1 MSFVMKVKKIE
12 RTATYLWMPDSQS
25 MNIYIGDHVVHLDK
39 NDTEETYKF
48 LQKYFAWWKDG
59 SYSVSTESDGIIIPF
74 TVSSWKIFYS
84 PFVSTNPSV

>member
-48 LQKYFAWWKDG
+48 LQKYFA
-59 SYSVSTESDGIIIPF
+59 
-74 TVSSWKIFYS
+74 
-84 PFVSTNPSV
+84 